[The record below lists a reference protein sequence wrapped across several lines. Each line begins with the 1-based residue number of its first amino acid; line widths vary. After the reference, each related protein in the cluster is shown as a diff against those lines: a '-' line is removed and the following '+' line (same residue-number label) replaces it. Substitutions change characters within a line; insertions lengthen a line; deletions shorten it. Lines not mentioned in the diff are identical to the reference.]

1 MEKWKQS
8 SESHSVHLFHPFIF
22 ISEGGESGGK
32 MIRNWEWFASILLHF
47 MPVDHLTPP
56 ETVSV
61 TVILKKRVKQKSE
74 MGVVPSR
81 AMTLFKLNW
90 DPFISS
96 PQSPPYEKN
105 DAYLYLKCHP
115 WPFLHGKN
123 ELPGYSLQNLWSI
136 WFETFHTNMPRWII
150 FTTLKQE
157 YSCYK
162 TIFSN
167 EIDISPRDD

>member
-1 MEKWKQS
+1 MKTEFRIPFCPFVS
-8 SESHSVHLFHPFIF
+8 SLH
-22 ISEGGESGGK
+22 
-32 MIRNWEWFASILLHF
+32 LHF
-47 MPVDHLTPP
+47 RGWRKWRENDKKLGMICINFAAFHASRSFNSP
-56 ETVSV
+56 ETVLV